1 MPGPIFEHT
10 TSPLAQSNDGRLQAI
25 RAGYE
30 PDLTPAFEVIDLQL
44 PAGNRTLIRTNN
56 RVLVD
61 AYIAGYDFG
70 VSS

>member
-1 MPGPIFEHT
+1 MPGPIFEQT

-25 RAGYE
+25 RASN
-30 PDLTPAFEVIDLQL
+30 DSLPAVAWEVIDLQL
-44 PAGNRTLIRTNN
+44 PAGNRTLIRTYD